1 MKTNFIKPIGIVLAV
16 FIIGAVIWWQYNK
29 KSIVKNQIE
38 KAVVKGTDSTYYI
51 HYDSSRIDA
60 LAGNA
65 SFFNIVLQSDSL
77 QRELYTDD
85 TSGLP
90 TTIFNVHIERLSIGG
105 ANIPSF
111 LQKNTIE
118 ANSIEIVRPVIT
130 IINTGKQK
138 TTNFTAADT
147 LALYEKI
154 TGKFKSI
161 QAKEIKITD
170 ATIVF
175 AKGKKSP
182 HSNLQGVNITLQN
195 LKIDSTKNYDNII
208 SYFIKD
214 VVATVKNAT
223 LKNEKANRLFIF
235 EGIEYNAPKRLL
247 GIKKI
252 VQSQIKSGKNL
263 ITLTNNK
270 VTGLSTNAFII
281 NRQIK
286 ADFLS
291 TDGGAIGI
299 YRKANKTGGGETIE
313 IDNDFFDEA
322 IVKNI
327 SIGNTTLTLYNK
339 ANAEQKPLVLKNV
352 QFNAGN
358 IDSIYSGTDILKLL
372 GSSQWDLSADG
383 ISFGTK
389 DKVYNINIGPFK
401 LDKKKKQIMV
411 NYVSIVPTMSEAA
424 FVNSLKY
431 QKDLFNVTIK
441 NIVFGGVD
449 LAALLEKKSII
460 AETLTLQPTIKVFND
475 RTVTPD
481 TASKM
486 GKYPQQSLMKLS
498 TPVNI
503 KKANIINGY
512 VSYRERGAIS
522 KNVGDVFFTNVNG
535 TLTNVT
541 NIENYLKQNSLMMV
555 NVTTKFL
562 NMATVTSKW
571 KMPMMASDGAFSIT
585 GKVDGFDGKKLNP
598 VIEPL
603 GMGSVKSGNIKSY
616 TFNLQGNDYKG
627 AGDAVLLY
635 NDLKIKLLKNKDD
648 DIKNKSV
655 TSFIA
660 NIIIKDQNPSNNKT
674 RIAKISFN
682 RTMTKSFFNLV
693 WKSLFDGAKK
703 SLR

>member
-1 MKTNFIKPIGIVLAV
+1 MKKNYTWLTIIALIVFV
-16 FIIGAVIWWQYNK
+16 IGAVIWWQYNK
-29 KSIVKNQIE
+29 KSIVQNQIE

-85 TSGLP
+85 TSGFP
-90 TTIFNVHIERLSIGG
+90 KTILNVHIEKVSITG
-105 ANIPSF
+105 ADIPSL
-111 LQKNTIE
+111 LQKNKIE

-130 IINTGKQK
+130 IINTGKEK
-138 TTNFTAADT
+138 TTEFTAADT

-161 QAKEIKITD
+161 HAKEIKITD
-170 ATIVF
+170 AVIAF
-175 AKGKKSP
+175 AKGKNRP
-182 HSNLQGVNITLQN
+182 HTNLQGVNIILQN
-195 LKIDSTKNYDNII
+195 LKIDSTRDYNNLI
-208 SYFIKD
+208 SYFVKD
-214 VVATVKNAT
+214 VVATVKTAT
-223 LKNEKANRLFIF
+223 VKNEKANRLFSF

-247 GIKKI
+247 AVKKI
-252 VQSQIKSGKNL
+252 LQSEIKSGKNL

-286 ADFLS
+286 ADSLS

-299 YRKANKTGGGETIE
+299 YRKVNKTGGAETIE
-313 IDNDFFDEA
+313 IDNEFFDEA
-322 IVKNI
+322 VVKNI
-327 SIGNTTLTLYNK
+327 RVGNTTLTLHN
-339 ANAEQKPLVLKNV
+339 NATAKEKPLVLKNV

-358 IDSIYSGTDILKLL
+358 IDSIYSGTDLLKLL
-372 GSSQWDLSADG
+372 GKSQWDLSADG
-383 ISFGTK
+383 IAFASK
-389 DKVYNINIGPFK
+389 DKIYNINIGPFK
-401 LDKKKKQIMV
+401 LNNRKKQIAV
-411 NYVSIVPTMSEAA
+411 NYISVVPKMSEVA
-424 FVNSLKY
+424 FVNSLKF
-431 QKDLFNVTIK
+431 QKDLFNINIK
-441 NIVFGGVD
+441 NIVFGGAD
-449 LAALLEKKSII
+449 LAMLLEKKSIV
-460 AETLTLQPTIKVFND
+460 AETLTFTPSIKVFND

-486 GKYPQQSLMKLS
+486 GKYPQQSIVKL
-498 TPVNI
+498 TTAIYI
-503 KKANIINGY
+503 KKVNVTNGY

-522 KNVGDVFFTNVNG
+522 KNIGDVFFTNVNG
-535 TLTNVT
+535 SLTNVT
-541 NIENYLKQNSLMMV
+541 NMEAYLKQNSLMMV

-562 NMATVTSKW
+562 NTAFVTSQW
-571 KMPMMASDGAFSIT
+571 KMPMMTSDGAFSIT

-603 GMGSVKSGNIKSY
+603 GMGSVISGNIKSY
-616 TFNLQGNDYKG
+616 AFNLQGNDYKG
-627 AGDAVLLY
+627 MGDAVLLY
-635 NDLKIKLLKNKDD
+635 DDLKIKLLKSKDD
-648 DIKNKSV
+648 VIKNKSV

-660 NIIIKDQNPSNNKT
+660 NIIIKDQNPGNNKT
-674 RIAKISFN
+674 RTAKIYFD
-682 RTMTKSFFNLV
+682 RVMTKSFFNLV

>member
-1 MKTNFIKPIGIVLAV
+1 MKTNYTKLIGILLAV
-16 FIIGAVIWWQYNK
+16 LVIGAVMWWQYNK

-77 QRELYTDD
+77 QRELYSDD
-85 TSGLP
+85 TSGFP
-90 TTIFNVHIERLSIGG
+90 KTIFNVHIERLNIGG

-111 LQKNTIE
+111 LKKNTIE

-130 IINTGKQK
+130 IINTGKEK
-138 TTNFTAADT
+138 TTDFTAVDT

-170 ATIVF
+170 ATIAF
-175 AKGKKSP
+175 ARGKKSP

-252 VQSQIKSGKNL
+252 LQSEIKSGKNL
-263 ITLTNNK
+263 ITLSNNK

-286 ADFLS
+286 ADSLS

-322 IVKNI
+322 VVKNI
-327 SIGNTTLTLYNK
+327 RVGNTTLTLHN
-339 ANAEQKPLVLKNV
+339 NATVNEKPLILKNV

-372 GSSQWDLSADG
+372 GNSQWDLSADG
-383 ISFGTK
+383 IAFATK
-389 DKVYNINIGPFK
+389 DKIYNINIGPFK
-401 LDKKKKQIMV
+401 LDKKKKQITV
-411 NYVSIVPTMSEAA
+411 NYISLVPTMSETA
-424 FVNSLKY
+424 FVHSLKH
-431 QKDLFNVTIK
+431 QKDLFNINIK
-441 NIVFGGVD
+441 NIVFGGTD
-449 LAALLEKKSII
+449 LITLLEKKSII
-460 AETLTLQPTIKVFND
+460 AETLTFQPSIKVYND
-475 RTVTPD
+475 RTVAPD
-481 TASKM
+481 TVSKM
-486 GKYPQQSLMKLS
+486 GKYPQQSLLKFY
-498 TPVNI
+498 TAIYI
-503 KKANIINGY
+503 KKVSIINGY

-522 KNVGDVFFTNVNG
+522 KDVGDVFFTNVNG

-541 NIENYLKQNSLMMV
+541 NMETYLKQNSLMMV

-562 NMATVTSKW
+562 NTATVTSQW

-585 GKVDGFDGKKLNP
+585 GKVDEFDGKKLNP

-603 GMGSVKSGNIKSY
+603 GMGSVKNGNIKSY
-616 TFNLQGNDYKG
+616 TFNIQGNDYKG
-627 AGDAVLLY
+627 VGDAVLLY
-635 NDLKIKLLKNKDD
+635 NNLKINLLKSKDD
-648 DIKNKSV
+648 AIKNKSV

-674 RIAKISFN
+674 RTAKINFD
-682 RTMTKSFFNLV
+682 RIMTKSFFNLV